1 MIVIIIIT
9 IIGNEVEKKKKMKDY
24 LEYLEK
30 LKALVDINELERVRD
45 YCQQQKL
52 HVRKLGRLRFI
63 AVLLTMGLCV
73 PAYDGLGKLLRS
85 ALCGERYNG
94 IESLLWLILFIVVFG
109 FTLWIVAFY
118 SVDKEKLNSMSGIS
132 YVEHSYAAVRNTIID
147 EGDEFMRKLFVWER
161 LYTLTVDDK
170 RKYDYVLKVI
180 RTLRVEYERFENKG
194 V

>member
-1 MIVIIIIT
+1 
-9 IIGNEVEKKKKMKDY
+9 MKEY

-30 LKALVDINELERVRD
+30 LNSLVDTNELERVRND
-45 YCQQQKL
+45 YQQQKSQ
-52 HVRKLGRLRFI
+52 VRKLGRLSFM
-63 AVLLTMGLCV
+63 AVLLTIGLCV
-73 PAYDGLGKLLRS
+73 PAYDGLGKLLRL
-85 ALCGERYNG
+85 ALYGEKYNG
-94 IESLLWLILFIVVFG
+94 VESLLWLTLFIVVLG

-132 YVEHSYAAVRNTIID
+132 YVEHSYATVRNTIID

-161 LYTLTVDDK
+161 LYTLTVGDK

-194 V
+194 VWL

>member
-1 MIVIIIIT
+1 
-9 IIGNEVEKKKKMKDY
+9 MKEY
-24 LEYLEK
+24 LEYLDK
-30 LKALVDINELERVRD
+30 LNSLVDTNELERVRND
-45 YCQQQKL
+45 YQQQKSQ
-52 HVRKLGRLRFI
+52 VSKLGRLSFM
-63 AVLLTMGLCV
+63 AVLLTIGLCV
-73 PAYDGLGKLLRS
+73 PAYDGLGKLLRL
-85 ALCGERYNG
+85 ALYGESYNG

-118 SVDKEKLNSMSGIS
+118 SVDKEKLNSMLGIS
-132 YVEHSYAAVRNTIID
+132 YVEHSYATVRNTIID
-147 EGDEFMRKLFVWER
+147 EGDEFMRKLFIWER

>member
-1 MIVIIIIT
+1 M
-9 IIGNEVEKKKKMKDY
+9 NEY

-30 LKALVDINELERVRD
+30 LNSLVDTNELEGVRD
-45 YCQQQKL
+45 YCQRQKL
-52 HVRKLGRLRFI
+52 HVRKLGRLSFM
-63 AVLLTMGLCV
+63 AVLLTIVLCV
-73 PAYDGLGKLLRS
+73 LSYDGLGKLLRS
-85 ALCGERYNG
+85 VLYGERCNG
-94 IESLLWLILFIVVFG
+94 IENLLWLILFIVVFG

-132 YVEHSYAAVRNTIID
+132 YVEHSYATVRNTIID

-161 LYTLTVDDK
+161 LYTLTVGDK

-180 RTLRVEYERFENKG
+180 RTLRVDYERFENKG

>member
-1 MIVIIIIT
+1 
-9 IIGNEVEKKKKMKDY
+9 MKEY

-30 LKALVDINELERVRD
+30 LNSLVDTNELERVRND
-45 YCQQQKL
+45 YQQQESQ
-52 HVRKLGRLRFI
+52 VRKLGRLSFM
-63 AVLLTMGLCV
+63 AVLLTIGLCV
-73 PAYDGLGKLLRS
+73 PAYDGLGKLLRL
-85 ALCGERYNG
+85 ALYGEKYNG
-94 IESLLWLILFIVVFG
+94 VESLLWLTLFIVVLG

-132 YVEHSYAAVRNTIID
+132 YVEHSYATVRNTIID

-161 LYTLTVDDK
+161 LYTLTVGDK

-180 RTLRVEYERFENKG
+180 RTLRVEYERLENKG

>member
-1 MIVIIIIT
+1 
-9 IIGNEVEKKKKMKDY
+9 MKEY
-24 LEYLEK
+24 LEYLDK
-30 LKALVDINELERVRD
+30 LNSLVDTNELERVRND
-45 YCQQQKL
+45 YQQQKSQ
-52 HVRKLGRLRFI
+52 VSKLGRLSFM
-63 AVLLTMGLCV
+63 AVLLTIGLCV
-73 PAYDGLGKLLRS
+73 PAYDGLGKLLRL
-85 ALCGERYNG
+85 ALYGERYNG

-132 YVEHSYAAVRNTIID
+132 YVEHSYATVRNTIID
-147 EGDEFMRKLFVWER
+147 EGDEFMRKLFAWER
-161 LYTLTVDDK
+161 LYTLTVGDK

>member
-1 MIVIIIIT
+1 M
-9 IIGNEVEKKKKMKDY
+9 NEY

-30 LKALVDINELERVRD
+30 LNSLVDTNELERVQDD
-45 YCQQQKL
+45 YRRQKL
-52 HVRKLGRLRFI
+52 QVRKLGRLRFI
-63 AVLLTMGLCV
+63 AMLLTVGLLV
-73 PAYDGLGKLLRS
+73 PAYDGLGKLLRL
-85 ALCGERYNG
+85 ALYGEKYNG
-94 IESLLWLILFIVVFG
+94 VESLLWLILFMVVFG

-118 SVDKEKLNSMSGIS
+118 SVDEEKLNSMSGIS
-132 YVEHSYAAVRNTIID
+132 YVEHSYATVRNTIID

-161 LYTLTVDDK
+161 LYTLTVGDK

>member
-1 MIVIIIIT
+1 
-9 IIGNEVEKKKKMKDY
+9 MKEY
-24 LEYLEK
+24 LEYLDK
-30 LKALVDINELERVRD
+30 LNSLVDTNELERVRND
-45 YCQQQKL
+45 YQQQKPQ
-52 HVRKLGRLRFI
+52 VSKLGRLSFM
-63 AVLLTMGLCV
+63 AVLLTIGLCV
-73 PAYDGLGKLLRS
+73 PAYDGLGKLLRL
-85 ALCGERYNG
+85 ALYGERYNG

-118 SVDKEKLNSMSGIS
+118 SVDKEKLNSMLGIS
-132 YVEHSYAAVRNTIID
+132 YVEHSYATVRNTIID

-161 LYTLTVDDK
+161 LYTLTVGDK

>member
-1 MIVIIIIT
+1 
-9 IIGNEVEKKKKMKDY
+9 MKEY

-30 LKALVDINELERVRD
+30 LNSLVDTNELERVRND
-45 YCQQQKL
+45 YQQQKSQ
-52 HVRKLGRLRFI
+52 VRKLGRLSFM
-63 AVLLTMGLCV
+63 AVLLTIGLCV
-73 PAYDGLGKLLRS
+73 PAYDGLGKLLRL
-85 ALCGERYNG
+85 ALYGEKYNG
-94 IESLLWLILFIVVFG
+94 VESLLWLTLFIVVLG

-132 YVEHSYAAVRNTIID
+132 HVEHSYATVRNTIID

-161 LYTLTVDDK
+161 LYTLTVGDK